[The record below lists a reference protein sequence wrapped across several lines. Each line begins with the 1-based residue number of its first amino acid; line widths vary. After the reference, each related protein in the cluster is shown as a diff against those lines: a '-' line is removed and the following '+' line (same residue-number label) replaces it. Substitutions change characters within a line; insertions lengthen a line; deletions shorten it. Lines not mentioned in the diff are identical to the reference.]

1 MKVATVFSGIG
12 AFEMALQK
20 LKIKHEIIF
29 ACDNGERYIDSCIT
43 NCKEIDDAYKNH
55 KKENHVQKMYQLN
68 YGSNFPFFQDVRCIK
83 GYRYHKKVDI
93 LVGGSPCQSFSVIG
107 HRAGLNDTR
116 GTLFYEYARLVKE
129 IQPKIFI
136 FENVTGMLSHDK
148 GNTWKI
154 IHEVFEDLGYHWK
167 FRTLNAMHYGI
178 PQNRK
183 RLFVIGFKSIEEFE
197 TFEFPKEFDLKLS
210 LNDFLERK
218 YDKKYFLPEK
228 GFKFVTNPKYKG
240 RAHVNHNISMCQKAN
255 QQFNWN
261 GDFIFI
267 QESEIKSDNVEIY
280 IDEFNGVKGAI
291 RKLTPRECFNL
302 MGYPRNFKIVENI
315 PDKYLYRQS
324 GNSIV
329 VNVFEELLKVL
340 IHD

>member
-20 LKIKHEIIF
+20 QNIQHEIVF
-29 ACDNGERYIDSCIT
+29 ACDNGERYIDNDILECEDIE
-43 NCKEIDDAYKNH
+43 NAYATHSQKNY
-55 KKENHVQKMYQLN
+55 VQQMYQLN
-68 YGSNFPFFQDVRCIK
+68 YGNDFPFYQDIRCIDGTK
-83 GYRYHKKVDI
+83 YANEIDI
-93 LVGGSPCQSFSVIG
+93 FVGGSPCQSFSVIG

-129 IQPKIFI
+129 IKPKIFI

-154 IHEVFEDLGYHWK
+154 IHEVFEDLGYSWK
-167 FRTLNAMHYGI
+167 YKILNSMDYGV

-183 RLFVIGFKSIEEFE
+183 RLFVIGFKSENKFNK
-197 TFEFPKEFDLKLS
+197 FEFPIPFDLRK
-210 LNDFLERK
+210 NMTDFLESS

-228 GFKFVTNPKYKG
+228 GFKFVTNPKYRG
-240 RAHVNHNISMCQKAN
+240 RAHVDKEITMCQKAN

-261 GDFIFI
+261 GDFVFVNKENIPFNVDSLYLDFYNN
-267 QESEIKSDNVEIY
+267 QE
-280 IDEFNGVKGAI
+280 GAI

-302 MGYPRNFKIVENI
+302 MGFPDYFKIDNEI

-329 VNVFEELLKVL
+329 VNVFEELLKEL
-340 IHD
+340 NL